1 MQDEASAEIAIPAIE
16 GLTPPSET
24 SSALNI
30 FYADRKRMWSNVLWI
45 TFGHFGTALSMT
57 IVEPLMT
64 LRLKAVGVSESSV
77 GLLVSM
83 NLWAVSFLVM
93 YFSWKSDHT
102 TSRLGRRTPFTL
114 LALPFIAVALVL
126 FPLSTQKWLLIALML
141 TYFFFND
148 MKASTY
154 PLLAIDCVSKE
165 ILARVSGLVAITI
178 SLAGFL
184 STRLGAK
191 MADAHPRGVFFAAA
205 ALMSSMTL
213 IALWRIKEPPVY
225 HPATSGFNLLAP
237 IRIACRDK
245 RILVLIV
252 AVALLHAFPMIF
264 KTWVWFYAKS
274 KLGLTVGDTGVA
286 MSWGLLLQ
294 VGFSY
299 PAGWLIDRFGSY
311 LALCIQWV
319 IMLILVLSAIHV
331 TNSHGL
337 ILLMSLYF
345 LCLPLEVA
353 GDTILWKI
361 MDKADTGSYT
371 STVALVRNFST
382 GTVIAISGFLIK
394 WTGSYIV
401 AFWFGFGL
409 SSIALIVF
417 FVYRRLIRNG
427 RGVIDSAASEG
438 EPRTIEKPDLDPG
451 VTPAA
456 GSEMRRLSHATA
468 RWRTS

>member
-1 MQDEASAEIAIPAIE
+1 MLDESSAETTIPAIE
-16 GLTPPSET
+16 GLTPSSET
-24 SSALNI
+24 SNALNT

-57 IVEPLMT
+57 IVEPLMN

-77 GLLVSM
+77 GLLLSL

-114 LALPFIAVALVL
+114 LALPFIALALVL

-154 PLLAIDCVSKE
+154 PLLSIDCVSKE
-165 ILARVSGLVAITI
+165 VLARVSGLVAITI
-178 SLAGFL
+178 SMAGFL

-191 MADAHPRGVFFAAA
+191 MADLHPKGVYFAAA
-205 ALMSSMTL
+205 AVMTIMTL

-237 IRIACRDK
+237 IKIACRDK

-252 AVALLHAFPMIF
+252 AVALLNAFPMIF

-274 KLGLTVGDTGVA
+274 KLSLTIGDTGLA

-294 VGFSY
+294 VAFSY

-319 IMLILVLSAIHV
+319 IMLTLVLSSIQV

-345 LCLPLEVA
+345 LFLPLQVA
-353 GDTILWKI
+353 GDTILWKT

-371 STVALVRNFST
+371 STVALVKNFST

-394 WTGSYIV
+394 WTGSYVV
-401 AFWFGFGL
+401 AFWFGFVL
-409 SSIALIVF
+409 SSTALIVF
-417 FVYRRLIRNG
+417 FIYRHLMRNG
-427 RGVIDSAASEG
+427 PGALAVATTDSEMRA
-438 EPRTIEKPDLDPG
+438 IEKLDLHPNA
-451 VTPAA
+451 TPAA
-456 GSEMRRLSHATA
+456 SGGTV
-468 RWRTS
+468 

>member
-1 MQDEASAEIAIPAIE
+1 MQDEESAEITIPAIE
-16 GLTPPSET
+16 GLTPPSAT

-57 IVEPLMT
+57 IVEPLMN

-77 GLLVSM
+77 GLLLSL

-114 LALPFIAVALVL
+114 LALPFIAIALVL

-165 ILARVSGLVAITI
+165 VLARVSGLVAITI
-178 SLAGFL
+178 SMAGFL

-191 MADAHPRGVFFAAA
+191 MADAHPKGVFFAAA
-205 ALMSSMTL
+205 AIMSSMTL

-225 HPATSGFNLLAP
+225 HPATGAFNLLAP
-237 IRIACRDK
+237 IKIACRDK

-252 AVALLHAFPMIF
+252 AVALLNAFPMIF

-274 KLGLTVGDTGVA
+274 KLGLTVGQTGID
-286 MSWGLLLQ
+286 MSWGLMLQ
-294 VGFSY
+294 VAVSY

-311 LALCIQWV
+311 LALSIQWV
-319 IMLILVLSAIHV
+319 IMLTLVLSSIQV

-345 LCLPLEVA
+345 LFLPLQVA
-353 GDTILWKI
+353 GDTILWKT

-371 STVALVRNFST
+371 STVALVKNFST

-409 SSIALIVF
+409 SSIALVVF
-417 FVYRRLIRNG
+417 FIYRHLMRNG
-427 RGVIDSAASEG
+427 RSVVDSAAVKS
-438 EPRTIEKPDLDPG
+438 EPRAIEKLDLHPNATQAESG
-451 VTPAA
+451 AA
-456 GSEMRRLSHATA
+456 L
-468 RWRTS
+468 

>member
-1 MQDEASAEIAIPAIE
+1 M
-16 GLTPPSET
+16 
-24 SSALNI
+24 
-30 FYADRKRMWSNVLWI
+30 
-45 TFGHFGTALSMT
+45 
-57 IVEPLMT
+57 
-64 LRLKAVGVSESSV
+64 LKAVGVSESSV
-77 GLLVSM
+77 GLLLSL

-114 LALPFIAVALVL
+114 LALPFIAIALVL

-165 ILARVSGLVAITI
+165 VLARVSGLVAITI
-178 SLAGFL
+178 SMAGFL

-191 MADAHPRGVFFAAA
+191 MADAHPKGVFFAAA
-205 ALMSSMTL
+205 AIMSSMTL

-225 HPATSGFNLLAP
+225 HPATGAFNLLAP
-237 IRIACRDK
+237 IKIACRDK

-252 AVALLHAFPMIF
+252 AVALLNAFPMIF

-274 KLGLTVGDTGVA
+274 KLGLTVGQTGID
-286 MSWGLLLQ
+286 MSWGLMLQ
-294 VGFSY
+294 VAVSY

-311 LALCIQWV
+311 LALSIQWV
-319 IMLILVLSAIHV
+319 IMLTLVLSAIQV

-345 LCLPLEVA
+345 LFLPLQVA
-353 GDTILWKI
+353 GDTILWKT

-371 STVALVRNFST
+371 STVALVKNFST

-394 WTGSYIV
+394 WTGSYVV

-409 SSIALIVF
+409 SSIALVVF
-417 FVYRRLIRNG
+417 FVYRHLMRNG
-427 RGVIDSAASEG
+427 RSVVDSAAVKS
-438 EPRTIEKPDLDPG
+438 EPRAIEKPDLHPNATQAESG
-451 VTPAA
+451 AA
-456 GSEMRRLSHATA
+456 L
-468 RWRTS
+468 